1 MNKTL
6 PSSKLNRRDFLKHGS
21 ALTAGV
27 AAIGVAAMALL
38 AAGMPLVTAAIGVV
52 VGLVSLLLTSHV
64 VTLSSTAPTLAL
76 MLGLAVGI
84 DYALFILSRHRSQ
97 LAAGMEVERSAALA
111 VATAGSAVV
120 FAGLTVIIALV
131 GLAVVRIPFLTVMG
145 LGAAGTVAVA
155 VAVAVT
161 LLPALFGF
169 AGGKLAPTLGS
180 RAERRER
187 TEVAGG
193 HTGGERWVHLVTR
206 YPALTVLIVVAAL
219 VVMAIPAPGLRLA
232 LPDNGASAADST
244 QRKAYD
250 LISAAF
256 GPGFNGTL
264 LVVVT
269 SGSAGGST
277 EQAVGLVAKELAG
290 LPGIVAVAQPQL
302 SPDKATAVVPVIP
315 KTGPD
320 AEETKDLVE
329 LIRDRAPRLGKATGA
344 TVTVTGFTAVAIDV
358 SDRLADSLVPFASPV
373 LPPWRVSVALC

>member
-1 MNKTL
+1 MVVLVIT
-6 PSSKLNRRDFLKHGS
+6 FGS
-21 ALTAGV
+21 
-27 AAIGVAAMALL
+27 LL
-38 AAGMPLVTAAIGVV
+38 AAGMPLLTAAVGVG
-52 VGLVSLLLTSHV
+52 VGLVSLLLASKV

-97 LAAGMEVERSAALA
+97 LAAGMEPARSAATA

-131 GLAVVRIPFLTVMG
+131 GLSVVRIPFLTVMG
-145 LGAAGTVAVA
+145 IGAAGTVAVA

-161 LLPALFGF
+161 LLPALLGF

-206 YPALTVLIVVAAL
+206 YPALTALVVVAAL
-219 VVMAIPAPGLRLA
+219 VAMAIPAPGLRLA
-232 LPDNGASAADST
+232 LPDNGAAAAGST

-264 LVVVT
+264 LVVV
-269 SGSAGGST
+269 SAGPGAADGDPGAAGGVAGGVAGT
-277 EQAVGLVAKELAG
+277 EQSAGLVAKELMT
-290 LPGIVAVAQPQL
+290 LPGVLAVTQPQL
-302 SPDKATAVVPVIP
+302 SPDRAIAVVPLIP

-320 AEETKDLVE
+320 AEATKDL
-329 LIRDRAPRLGKATGA
+329 
-344 TVTVTGFTAVAIDV
+344 
-358 SDRLADSLVPFASPV
+358 AS
-373 LPPWRVSVALC
+373 